1 MAGLPCSV
9 SPSFSWQ
16 GTAEKGFCP
25 SVEAS
30 DRGNIVNRTNNTVL
44 LATNGQADP
53 ARPAEAIIMEDRVR
67 ESAELQPQEFA
78 ELQAALITMEK
89 LARLLAI
96 SKRGAERLEA
106 GGGLGP
112 RRVMLGRLVRFRRD
126 EVVDWIAAG
135 CPRRADWNW
144 PAPAAK
150 R

>member
-1 MAGLPCSV
+1 
-9 SPSFSWQ
+9 
-16 GTAEKGFCP
+16 
-25 SVEAS
+25 VETS
-30 DRGNIVNRTNNTVL
+30 DGENIVNRTNNTIL
-44 LATNGQADP
+44 PATNGQADP
-53 ARPAEAIIMEDRVR
+53 ARPAEAISMEDRVR
-67 ESAELQPQEFA
+67 EIAELQPQGFA
-78 ELQAALITMEK
+78 EWQAVLITMEE

-135 CPRRADWNW
+135 CPRREDWNW